1 MFSVNLTSY
10 LPELLILLAI
20 AIIVLIARRNPGEN
34 VYKYV
39 TNKATDFYDRYAPYS
54 FKMVREKA
62 IELGQEYTPRQ
73 YLTQVIILGGIA
85 ALVGYFYFYSIITA
99 VIYAII
105 AIAFIPYLAYLR
117 LQRVYSEYI
126 FEQIQTY
133 TTNVIMEFNTTQS
146 FVKSLEGVRDSG
158 ILEEPV
164 LSDVKKMIDMSYQNG
179 TIDESIK
186 YFNDKYPFYMVKNM
200 HQLFLQITKEG
211 ARDSGQALEN
221 MSLDIDALDEGVY
234 RDQMDRNNFHG
245 RFLRFGLIL
254 YLLIVVLRF
263 MLGEDN
269 YMKLLDIWYVQV
281 ILHAIVIINAF
292 FLLSGEKYYNE
303 DTGGE

>member
-1 MFSVNLTSY
+1 MKYLT
-10 LPELLILLAI
+10 ELVCLLVI
-20 AIIVLIARRNPGEN
+20 AIITLLLRKNPGEN
-34 VYKYV
+34 LYKYV
-39 TNKATDFYDRYAPYS
+39 AGKATVAYEKYAPYS

-62 IELGQEYTPRQ
+62 IELGQEFTPRQ
-73 YLTQVIILGGIA
+73 YLTQVVVLGGLA
-85 ALVGYFYFYSIITA
+85 ALVGYFYFYSIIIA
-99 VIYAII
+99 IIYAII
-105 AIAFIPYLAYLR
+105 AIATVPYLAYLR

-146 FVKSLEGVRDSG
+146 FVKALEGVRDSG
-158 ILEEPV
+158 ILEDPV
-164 LSDVKKMIDMSYQNG
+164 LSDVKKMIEMSYQNG
-179 TIDESIK
+179 TIDESID
-186 YFNDKYPFYMVKNM
+186 YFNSKYPFYMVKNM

-221 MSLDIDALDEGVY
+221 MSLDIDALVEGVY

-254 YLLIVVLRF
+254 YLLVVVLRF
-263 MLGEDN
+263 MLGEEN
-269 YMKLLDIWYVQV
+269 YIKLLDIWYVQV

-292 FLLSGEKYYNE
+292 FMISGEKYYNE
-303 DTGGE
+303 DVGVE